1 MQNIS
6 ETDLQLWQQLK
17 NGDKSALEKIYYRY
31 IDILINYGTKFTPE
45 LSLVE
50 DAVQDL
56 FVIVW
61 NSRDKLSDT
70 DSVKNYLM
78 GSLRNNLV
86 RLIQS
91 QSKVSYKDDFNL
103 VPFEIVNTVEQEIIN
118 DEGST
123 QRNRLLNQS
132 MEQLSNRQKEAI
144 YLKYYE
150 GKEYEEICELMN
162 INYQSVRNLI
172 STGIKSLKENIQ
184 DFR

>member
-17 NGDKSALEKIYYRY
+17 TGQKVAIEKIYYRY
-31 IDILINYGTKFTPE
+31 IDLLINYGLKFTPE
-45 LSLVE
+45 LTLVE

-56 FVIVW
+56 FVILW
-61 NSRDKLSDT
+61 NSREKLSDT

-78 GSLRNNLV
+78 GSLRNNLI

-91 QSKVSYKDDFNL
+91 QAKVSYQDDFNL
-103 VPFEIVNTVEQEIIN
+103 VPFELVNNIEQDIIQGEKN
-118 DEGST
+118 SE
-123 QRNRLLNQS
+123 RNILLNHS
-132 MEQLSNRQKEAI
+132 MDQLSNRQKEAI

-150 GKEYEEICELMN
+150 GKEYEEICEIMN

-184 DFR
+184 QSR